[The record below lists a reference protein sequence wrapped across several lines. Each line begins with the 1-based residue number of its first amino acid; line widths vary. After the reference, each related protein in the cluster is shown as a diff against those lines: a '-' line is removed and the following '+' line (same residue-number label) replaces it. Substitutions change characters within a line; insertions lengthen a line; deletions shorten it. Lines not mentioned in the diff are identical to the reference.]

1 MQTDIDNEEKNIRSH
16 PGCHLELA
24 TQIMAGL
31 LASGHYTEMVEE
43 EDTPRPHRLDVG
55 KEWKEVGSRQRF
67 ICHAVEDAVSLLKD
81 LEDEVSAKFPAP
93 RPLTVPPGYQ
103 ILPGGQWQRRHLIT
117 GKWVNAES
125 PHSRPVE
132 DLVAGIDFP
141 HTRDGGQWR
150 QKKPDRLDEPAS
162 TFQRA
167 CHYAR

>member
-1 MQTDIDNEEKNIRSH
+1 MDK
-16 PGCHLELA
+16 
-24 TQIMAGL
+24 
-31 LASGHYTEMVEE
+31 VE
-43 EDTPRPHRLDVG
+43 
-55 KEWKEVGSRQRF
+55 
-67 ICHAVEDAVSLLKD
+67 LKD

-103 ILPGGQWQRRHLIT
+103 ILPGGQWRRRHLIT

-150 QKKPDRLDEPAS
+150 QKKPDRLDESAS

-167 CHYAR
+167 CHYARQLRVLGMSDVEIQTLLSDLYWDATTEVELNREAVIAP